1 MTGGGA
7 RVRGRIGVLGAG
19 GMGSAFAAH
28 LARSGADV
36 VLIGRGS
43 AHVAALARHPLLVDP
58 PDGPSWSVEVPV
70 ARHACDVRAGSVDAL
85 LVLTKAYDLPAAVAS
100 AAHVLAADGIA
111 VPLQNGLG
119 TDVPT
124 ADVFGDERVLVG
136 ITTVGAAQQGPG
148 RISVSTATA
157 TGASVTDIGATGR
170 AKGPLPRGR
179 ELAAALTA
187 ASLPARV
194 SPRIDELIWGKLALA
209 AMSPL
214 SSVLRVT
221 VAEVW
226 RSAEGRALV
235 ERMFHEVA
243 DVAEAEGVRLD
254 RSRAWAHAA
263 RTFAGTGAHYTSM
276 CADVRNGRRTE
287 LSSMGGAVARLGA
300 EHGIPVPTHDTVLGL
315 LAVAGVR

>member
-1 MTGGGA
+1 MA
-7 RVRGRIGVLGAG
+7 GRLGVLGAG

-43 AHVAALARHPLLVDP
+43 AHVAALARHPLRVDP

-70 ARHACDVRAGSVDAL
+70 ARHAGDVPAGSVDAL
-85 LVLTKAYDLPAAVAS
+85 LVLTKAYDLPEAVAS
-100 AAHVLAADGIA
+100 VAHVLAADGIA

-124 ADVFGDERVLVG
+124 ADVFGDEHVLVG

-157 TGASVTDIGATGR
+157 TGASVTDIGTTGR
-170 AKGPLPRGR
+170 AKGPIPRGR

-187 ASLPARV
+187 AGLPARV

-221 VAEVW
+221 VAAVW
-226 RSAEGRALV
+226 RSPEGRALV

-263 RTFAGTGAHYTSM
+263 QTFAGTGAHYTSM
-276 CADVRNGRRTE
+276 CTDVRNGRRTE

-300 EHGIPVPTHDTVLGL
+300 EHGIPVPAHDTVLGL

>member
-70 ARHACDVRAGSVDAL
+70 AGHSGDVPAGSVDAL
-85 LVLTKAYDLPAAVAS
+85 LVLTKAYDLPEAVAS

-170 AKGPLPRGR
+170 AKGALPRGR

-226 RSAEGRALV
+226 RSPEGRALV

-243 DVAEAEGVRLD
+243 DVAEAVGVRLD
-254 RSRAWAHAA
+254 RARAWAHAA

-276 CADVRNGRRTE
+276 CTDVRNGRRTE

-300 EHGIPVPTHDTVLGL
+300 EHGIPVPAHDTVLGL

>member
-58 PDGPSWSVEVPV
+58 PDDPSWSVEVPV
-70 ARHACDVRAGSVDAL
+70 ARHAGDVPAGSVDAL
-85 LVLTKAYDLPAAVAS
+85 LVLTKAYDLPEAVAS

-170 AKGPLPRGR
+170 AKGALPRGR

-226 RSAEGRALV
+226 RSPEGRALV

-243 DVAEAEGVRLD
+243 DVAEAVGVRLD
-254 RSRAWAHAA
+254 RARAWAHAA

-276 CADVRNGRRTE
+276 CTDVRNGRRTE

-300 EHGIPVPTHDTVLGL
+300 EHGIPVPAHDTVLGL

>member
-1 MTGGGA
+1 MA
-7 RVRGRIGVLGAG
+7 GRIGVLGAG

-43 AHVAALARHPLLVDP
+43 AHVAALAEHPLRVDP

-70 ARHACDVRAGSVDAL
+70 ARHAGDVPAGSVDAL
-85 LVLTKAYDLPAAVAS
+85 LVLTKAYDLREAVAA

-124 ADVFGDERVLVG
+124 ADAFGDERVLVG
-136 ITTVGAAQQGPG
+136 TTTVGAAQQGPG

-170 AKGPLPRGR
+170 AKGPLPRGC

-187 ASLPARV
+187 AALPARV

-226 RSAEGRALV
+226 RSPEGRALV

-243 DVAEAEGVRLD
+243 DVAEAVGVRLD
-254 RSRAWAHAA
+254 RARAWAHAA

-276 CADVRNGRRTE
+276 CTDVRNGRRTE

-300 EHGIPVPTHDTVLGL
+300 EHGIPVPAHDTVLGL

>member
-70 ARHACDVRAGSVDAL
+70 AGHSGDVPAGSVDAL
-85 LVLTKAYDLPAAVAS
+85 LVLTKAYDLPEAVAS

-179 ELAAALTA
+179 ELAAALTVA
-187 ASLPARV
+187 ALPARV

-226 RSAEGRALV
+226 RSPEGRALV

-254 RSRAWAHAA
+254 RARAWAHAA

-276 CADVRNGRRTE
+276 CTDVRNGRRTE

-300 EHGIPVPTHDTVLGL
+300 EHGIPVPAHDTVLGL

>member
-70 ARHACDVRAGSVDAL
+70 AGHSGDVPAGSVDAL
-85 LVLTKAYDLPAAVAS
+85 LVLTKAYDLPEAVAS

-179 ELAAALTA
+179 ELAATLTA
-187 ASLPARV
+187 AGLPTRV
-194 SPRIDELIWGKLALA
+194 SPRVDELIWGKLALA

-226 RSAEGRALV
+226 RTPEGRGLV

-254 RSRAWAHAA
+254 RARAWAHAA
-263 RTFAGTGAHYTSM
+263 QTFAGTGAHYTSM
-276 CADVRNGRRTE
+276 CTDVRNGRRTE

-300 EHGIPVPTHDTVLGL
+300 EHGIPVPAHDTVLGL

>member
-43 AHVAALARHPLLVDP
+43 AHVAALAEHPLRVDP

-70 ARHACDVRAGSVDAL
+70 ARHAGDVPAGSVDAL
-85 LVLTKAYDLPAAVAS
+85 LVLTKAYDLREAVAS
-100 AAHVLAADGIA
+100 AAHVLADDGIA

-170 AKGPLPRGR
+170 AKGALPRGR

-187 ASLPARV
+187 AALPARV

-226 RSAEGRALV
+226 RSPEGRALV

-243 DVAEAEGVRLD
+243 DVAEAVGVRLD
-254 RSRAWAHAA
+254 RARAWAHAA

-276 CADVRNGRRTE
+276 CTDVRNGRRTE

-300 EHGIPVPTHDTVLGL
+300 EHGIPVPAHDTVLGL

>member
-1 MTGGGA
+1 MA
-7 RVRGRIGVLGAG
+7 GRIGVLGAG

-43 AHVAALARHPLLVDP
+43 AHVAALAEHPLRVDP

-70 ARHACDVRAGSVDAL
+70 ARHAGDVPAGSVDAL
-85 LVLTKAYDLPAAVAS
+85 LVLTKSYDLREAVAS

-170 AKGPLPRGR
+170 AKGALPRGR

-226 RSAEGRALV
+226 RSPEGRALV

-243 DVAEAEGVRLD
+243 DVAEAVGVRLD
-254 RSRAWAHAA
+254 RARAGAHAA

-276 CADVRNGRRTE
+276 CTDVRNGRRTE

-300 EHGIPVPTHDTVLGL
+300 EHGIPVPAHDTVLGL

>member
-1 MTGGGA
+1 MA
-7 RVRGRIGVLGAG
+7 GRIGVLGAG

-43 AHVAALARHPLLVDP
+43 AHVAALAEHPLRVEP

-70 ARHACDVRAGSVDAL
+70 ARHAGDVPAGSVDAL
-85 LVLTKAYDLPAAVAS
+85 LVLTKAYDLHEAVAS
-100 AAHVLAADGIA
+100 AAHVLAAEGIA

-124 ADVFGDERVLVG
+124 ADAFGDERVLVG
-136 ITTVGAAQQGPG
+136 TTTVGAAQQGPG
-148 RISVSTATA
+148 RISVSVATA
-157 TGASVTDIGATGR
+157 AGTSVTDIGNTGR
-170 AKGPLPRGR
+170 GRGR
-179 ELAAALTA
+179 LAPGHELAATLTA
-187 ASLPARV
+187 AGLPTRV
-194 SPRIDELIWGKLALA
+194 SPRVDELIWGKLALA

-226 RSAEGRALV
+226 RSPEGRALV

-243 DVAEAEGVRLD
+243 DVAEAVGVRLD
-254 RSRAWAHAA
+254 RARAWAHAA

-276 CADVRNGRRTE
+276 CTDVRNGRRTE

-300 EHGIPVPTHDTVLGL
+300 EHGIPVPAHDTVLGL

>member
-1 MTGGGA
+1 MA
-7 RVRGRIGVLGAG
+7 GRIGVLGAG

-28 LARSGADV
+28 LARSGADDV

-43 AHVAALARHPLLVDP
+43 AHVAALAERPLRVDP

-70 ARHACDVRAGSVDAL
+70 ARHAGDVPAGSLDAL
-85 LVLTKAYDLPAAVAS
+85 LVLTKAYDLPEAAAS

-124 ADVFGDERVLVG
+124 ADAFGDERILVG

-148 RISVSTATA
+148 RISVSAATA
-157 TGASVTDIGATGR
+157 TGASATDIGKTGR
-170 AKGPLPRGR
+170 ARGPLAHGR
-179 ELAAALTA
+179 ELAATLTA
-187 ASLPARV
+187 AGLPTRV
-194 SPRIDELIWGKLALA
+194 IPRVDELIWGKLALA

-226 RSAEGRALV
+226 RSPDGRALV

-254 RSRAWAHAA
+254 RARAWAHATQ
-263 RTFAGTGAHYTSM
+263 TFAGTGAHYTSM
-276 CADVRNGRRTE
+276 CTDVRNGRRTE

-300 EHGIPVPTHDTVLGL
+300 KHGVPVPAHDTVLGL

>member
-1 MTGGGA
+1 MA
-7 RVRGRIGVLGAG
+7 GRLGVLGAG

-43 AHVAALARHPLLVDP
+43 AHVAALAQHPLRVDP

-70 ARHACDVRAGSVDAL
+70 ARHASDVPAGSVDAL
-85 LVLTKAYDLPAAVAS
+85 LVLTKAYDLPEAVAS
-100 AAHVLAADGIA
+100 AAHVLAVDGIA

-124 ADVFGDERVLVG
+124 ADVFGDKRVLVG
-136 ITTVGAAQQGPG
+136 ITTVGAARQGPG

-157 TGASVTDIGATGR
+157 TGASVTDIGTTGR
-170 AKGPLPRGR
+170 AKGPIPRGR

-187 ASLPARV
+187 AGLPTQV

-221 VAEVW
+221 VAAVW
-226 RSAEGRALV
+226 RSPEGRALV

-263 RTFAGTGAHYTSM
+263 QTFAGTGAHYTSM
-276 CADVRNGRRTE
+276 CTDVRNGRRTE

-300 EHGIPVPTHDTVLGL
+300 EHGIPVPAHDTVLGL